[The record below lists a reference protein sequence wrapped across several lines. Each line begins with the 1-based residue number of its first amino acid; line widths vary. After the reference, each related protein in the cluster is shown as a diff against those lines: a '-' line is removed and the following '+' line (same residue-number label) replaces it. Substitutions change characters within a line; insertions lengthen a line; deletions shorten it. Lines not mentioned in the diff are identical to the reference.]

1 MVLNPEILLVLASLK
16 QRRRIDGMVRT
27 GDAYQGCA
35 FAVYLRKRER
45 DDYGRGEKVS
55 DPKMKEIGD

>member
-1 MVLNPEILLVLASLK
+1 LIALIVEALNSCPHSSSVIALTLRVLTPW
-16 QRRRIDGMVRT
+16 T
-27 GDAYQGCA
+27 YCA
-35 FAVYLRKRER
+35 FAVYFRKRKR